1 MTKEISTDAEL
12 ISRLLTT
19 RPTPAECLVA
29 AARIEQL
36 ANAALEPVTPA
47 PHVNETPKTEHDA
60 GNVLTPAPDAAAIR
74 KAALRRT
81 LRELIT
87 EQSEG
92 EWDDETINKDVETF
106 LPRILA
112 LLTEKPHDRA

>member
-36 ANAALEPVTPA
+36 ANATRATPA
-47 PHVNETPKTEHDA
+47 AMT
-60 GNVLTPAPDAAAIR
+60 PDAAALVQNMLRDGKLWRAAVNAASSVLNDGVPQQHWASPPKIR
-74 KAALRRT
+74 LALDAALAALR
-81 LRELIT
+81 
-87 EQSEG
+87 EG
-92 EWDDETINKDVETF
+92 R
-106 LPRILA
+106 PA
-112 LLTEKPHDRA
+112 